1 MSGIGKYLI
10 RNGRI
15 SSSRRLISVNHNGA
29 GSLAYLEHG
38 GDDQM
43 ASLRPGGQGRIR
55 FDFRIGITGHR
66 HLNAPDALVPAIRE
80 ALRRLLKDLLPGH
93 AGSDVVLVAVSSL
106 AEGADRLVARELL
119 AEPGARLEV
128 ILPVARSAYAED
140 FRDTTSR
147 KEFQNL
153 LARASQVRQ
162 APGRPTRQEAYEWAG
177 RRVVDRCDALL
188 AVWDGQPAGGR
199 GGTAEIVQYARDREV
214 PLGWVHT
221 TDELVTAEL
230 HHESKGAR
238 AAREAMR
245 DLREYNET
253 EIPIAQFEAQIQTQ
267 RERLGLDTTPIPP
280 DDALGQ
286 AREDVAAWLVPFLAR
301 ADFLAVRVHRL
312 FRNLSTAMFVM
323 AAAAVAVVAVQTNF
337 FPSESWLVSLE
348 ILLLVVLLAIPLLR
362 NRLRLH
368 ERWTSY
374 RFLTERLRS
383 AYFLTLADT
392 GDRRHP
398 DRSASFSDPTVD
410 WIERALSQIMASRP
424 RVALTASHVVPL
436 RTYLSECW
444 IGAQVK
450 YHSNRARNSG
460 RWERWLRRAT
470 AVLFGTTLVSAVLHA
485 VGLGPRLHLAAELV
499 VVSLAVPAVGAALHG
514 IGTQHEYRRHAE
526 RCERMVA
533 QLAQLQDQM
542 NEAQS
547 LAQIRHI
554 AANVERSMREENNDW
569 FGVMRFH
576 DIELIT

>member
-1 MSGIGKYLI
+1 MSSIGKYLI
-10 RNGRI
+10 RNVRIGRGRQ
-15 SSSRRLISVNHNGA
+15 SRSVSHNGT
-29 GSLAYLEHG
+29 GSLAPLEPF
-38 GDDQM
+38 GDRADG
-43 ASLRPGGQGRIR
+43 LRPGSQGRIL

-66 HLNAPDALVPAIRE
+66 HLNEPEILLPAIRE
-80 ALRRLLKDLLPGH
+80 ALRLLRDLLPRQ
-93 AGSDVVLVAVSSL
+93 GSDVVLVAVSSL

-119 AEPGARLEV
+119 TNPTSRLEV

-140 FRDTTSR
+140 FQDVTSR

-177 RRVVDRCDALL
+177 RRVVDRCDALI

-214 PLGWVHT
+214 PLGWVHPSGGA
-221 TDELVTAEL
+221 LVTTEL
-230 HHESKGAR
+230 HHESKGVR

-245 DLREYNET
+245 NLREYNET
-253 EIPIAQFEAQIQTQ
+253 EIPTAQFRAQTQTQ
-267 RERLGLDTTPIPP
+267 RKHLGLDTTPMPP

-286 AREDVAAWLVPFLAR
+286 ACENAAAWLVPFIAR
-301 ADFLAVRVHRL
+301 ADLLAVRVHRL
-312 FRNLSTAMFVM
+312 FRNLSTAMFAM

-337 FPSESWLVSLE
+337 FPRDYWLVSLE
-348 ILLLVVLLAIPLLR
+348 ILLLVVLLTIPLLR

-374 RFLTERLRS
+374 RFLAERLRS
-383 AYFLTLADT
+383 AYFLTLAGT

-398 DRSASFSDPTVD
+398 DQSASFSDPTVD

-424 RVALTASHVVPL
+424 RVALTSSEVVPL
-436 RTYLSECW
+436 RTYLSNCW
-444 IGAQVK
+444 IGVQVK
-450 YHSNRARNSG
+450 YHNNTARKNG
-460 RWERWLRRAT
+460 RWELWLRRAT
-470 AVLFGTTLVSAVLHA
+470 AFLFGTTLVSAVLHA
-485 VGLGPRLHLAAELV
+485 IGLGPRLHLAAGLV
-499 VVSLAVPAVGAALHG
+499 VLSLSVPAAGAALHG
-514 IGTQHEYRRHAE
+514 IGTQHEYRRHVE
-526 RCERMVA
+526 RCIRMVA

-542 NEAQS
+542 NEAES
-547 LAQIRHI
+547 LAQIRQI